1 MTNAQ
6 SISNC
11 ELLVRTLNN
20 QLISENPFMFGSAK
34 EHSLSQQQDCL
45 STFILIIRKISY
57 IKEEILIVIDNCCDL
72 ILQDR
77 QNFKVLISTILAT
90 VSSIKIV
97 LTSRHRLG
105 QGINEANEEILV
117 LSGITNMQTAN
128 LLKKKVHRPIT
139 QAEQNA
145 LMQITPEY
153 AKYPL
158 EIGLR
163 PSKLFEHHFF
173 KLLGGNPQ
181 SIMLVAPLL
190 SDPKKNLKLVDLY
203 RMLTS
208 NQLCDMLKSEEIEDT
223 MMASLRIT
231 VQVSV

>member
-1 MTNAQ
+1 
-6 SISNC
+6 
-11 ELLVRTLNN
+11 
-20 QLISENPFMFGSAK
+20 
-34 EHSLSQQQDCL
+34 
-45 STFILIIRKISY
+45 
-57 IKEEILIVIDNCCDL
+57 
-72 ILQDR
+72 
-77 QNFKVLISTILAT
+77 
-90 VSSIKIV
+90 
-97 LTSRHRLG
+97 
-105 QGINEANEEILV
+105 
-117 LSGITNMQTAN
+117 
-128 LLKKKVHRPIT
+128 
-139 QAEQNA
+139 
-145 LMQITPEY
+145 MQITPEY
-153 AKYPL
+153 VKYPL

>member
-1 MTNAQ
+1 
-6 SISNC
+6 
-11 ELLVRTLNN
+11 
-20 QLISENPFMFGSAK
+20 
-34 EHSLSQQQDCL
+34 
-45 STFILIIRKISY
+45 
-57 IKEEILIVIDNCCDL
+57 
-72 ILQDR
+72 
-77 QNFKVLISTILAT
+77 
-90 VSSIKIV
+90 
-97 LTSRHRLG
+97 
-105 QGINEANEEILV
+105 
-117 LSGITNMQTAN
+117 
-128 LLKKKVHRPIT
+128 
-139 QAEQNA
+139 
-145 LMQITPEY
+145 MQITPEY